1 MWHLI
6 ALFFIAVIIWHVVY
20 CNFSSKGWNINKF
33 PGPTYI
39 PLVGSMLVFGDMQNF
54 FDHKKM
60 RFPQGTSRIWLGF
73 TPIIITTDCDVIQE
87 ILTSPACFDLADEVF
102 TPLQHTVTE
111 ESIIISSNKDDKWKN
126 QRKILSPG
134 LSASMHPEFLTAFH
148 THLPNLMEVL
158 EEKCKIGGEFNPDN
172 LFGKFAMGVAFETI
186 LDCSVPLNFFQ
197 HDLALQYE
205 MFVNG
210 TYAAFQP
217 ALQPKFQI
225 PLMWKFFGY
234 GSEVQKLFDFMEI
247 YFPKMF
253 LKEKMSEWKGYEK
266 NGALPKRMKYANL
279 LYKKWTEEKL
289 VTCQLSTILAATV
302 DSTDSVLCVAL
313 IHLAKFKEVQTNAY
327 LEARRVIGQDYDNA
341 LSIADIDKLKYID
354 MVIKESMRRI
364 TPTPV
369 IARKVGKDLNLGNG
383 LMIPKN
389 TTVFIPLHLLHH
401 NPEHY
406 PDPDAF
412 IPERFLPEHVE
423 QRHHYAY
430 QPFSSGPR
438 NCIGK
443 KYAMME
449 LKFVLAKLLYKFE
462 VTSTMKNMDDLNL
475 EYTPFTKIRG
485 DFRVGLRERRH
496 T

>member
-73 TPIIITTDCDVIQE
+73 TPIIITTDCDVI
-87 ILTSPACFDLADEVF
+87 
-102 TPLQHTVTE
+102 
-111 ESIIISSNKDDKWKN
+111 

-247 YFPKMF
+247 YFPKMVGF
-253 LKEKMSEWKGYEK
+253 
-266 NGALPKRMKYANL
+266 
-279 LYKKWTEEKL
+279 
-289 VTCQLSTILAATV
+289 QILT
-302 DSTDSVLCVAL
+302 TL

>member
-172 LFGKFAMGVAFETI
+172 LFGKFAMGVAF
-186 LDCSVPLNFFQ
+186 
-197 HDLALQYE
+197 
-205 MFVNG
+205 
-210 TYAAFQP
+210 
-217 ALQPKFQI
+217 
-225 PLMWKFFGY
+225 
-234 GSEVQKLFDFMEI
+234 
-247 YFPKMF
+247 
-253 LKEKMSEWKGYEK
+253 
-266 NGALPKRMKYANL
+266 GALPKRMKYANL